1 MLILRHF
8 QFLIKIII
16 RRLAKL
22 ALFLMEHKRVLAIP
36 ALVDVYLLF
45 YVFLLQQMHLLI
57 LLILNLLFA
66 NVIESCRVAFD
77 IGVDLLAVGWM
88 G

>member
-1 MLILRHF
+1 MLILRYF

-22 ALFLMEHKRVLAIP
+22 ALFLVEHKGVLAIP
-36 ALVDVYLLF
+36 ALVYVYLLF

-66 NVIESCRVAFD
+66 NVIEACRVAFD
-77 IGVDLLAVGWM
+77 IGVDLLAFSWLG
-88 G
+88 